1 MFCTK
6 NNIAVGLAII
16 TLLTAT
22 VAFARDENTNPLTG
36 RIGVDPKD
44 DSLEAIKMRSGPGN
58 PAAGR
63 EKSQLCQG
71 CHGEFGNSTEP
82 LVPKLAGQ
90 YGKYIAKELRNYQA
104 GVRTHQIMNAMAGT
118 ISDDD
123 LADIAAYFASQPK
136 MKGSGAT
143 ENELGKKLF
152 TKGDI
157 NRKMI
162 ACINCHGVTG
172 KGLTPN
178 TSMFPVLGGQQ
189 KEYLRKQLHNFR
201 DVDRTNSPNGI
212 MNKVTS
218 LLTDAEI
225 DAIAEYLSE
234 R

>member
-1 MFCTK
+1 MFRTN
-6 NNIAVGLAII
+6 NNIAVGLAMIVLF
-16 TLLTAT
+16 TTTA
-22 VAFARDENTNPLTG
+22 VFARDENTNPLTG
-36 RIGVDPKD
+36 RIGVDAKD
-44 DSLEAIKMRSGPGN
+44 DSPESIKLRSGPGN
-58 PAAGR
+58 PAAGMD
-63 EKSQLCQG
+63 KSQLCQG

-136 MKGSGAT
+136 MKGDGGVGS
-143 ENELGKKLF
+143 ELGKKLF
-152 TKGDI
+152 TRGDI

-162 ACINCHGVTG
+162 ACINCHGVNG

-189 KEYLRKQLHNFR
+189 KEYLRKQLHNFQ

-212 MNKVTS
+212 MNKITS
-218 LLTDAEI
+218 KLTDAEI
-225 DAIAEYLSE
+225 DALAEYLSE